1 MKETA
6 SQNWVTKTIAILAIV
21 AVVFY
26 IFLNRT
32 AIGKHIY
39 AIGGNAEAAKLSGI
53 NIDKTIIISSHIL
66 SELAEMCTTIG
77 IIDHGQ
83 MMVKETVDEIMTWLN
98 TSNPLQ
104 IRIVEGMDQA
114 VKILKENPTV
124 VNLSV
129 DANMLLVG
137 FKGNEEEEAALL
149 ASLIQ
154 NDVRVSSFVR
164 DTGNLEEVFM
174 RVTGNKEVLSA

>member
-1 MKETA
+1 
-6 SQNWVTKTIAILAIV
+6 
-21 AVVFY
+21 
-26 IFLNRT
+26 
-32 AIGKHIY
+32 
-39 AIGGNAEAAKLSGI
+39 
-53 NIDKTIIISSHIL
+53 
-66 SELAEMCTTIG
+66 
-77 IIDHGQ
+77 
-83 MMVKETVDEIMTWLN
+83 MTRLN

-114 VKILKENPTV
+114 VRTLKENPTV

>member
-1 MKETA
+1 MDKYIGKMLDNRYE
-6 SQNWVTKTIAILAIV
+6 ILEVIGRGGM
-21 AVVFY
+21 AVVY
-26 IFLNRT
+26 KAKCHRLNRF
-32 AIGKHIY
+32 
-39 AIGGNAEAAKLSGI
+39 
-53 NIDKTIIISSHIL
+53 
-66 SELAEMCTTIG
+66 
-77 IIDHGQ
+77 
-83 MMVKETVDEIMTWLN
+83 V
-98 TSNPLQ
+98 
-104 IRIVEGMDQA
+104 A